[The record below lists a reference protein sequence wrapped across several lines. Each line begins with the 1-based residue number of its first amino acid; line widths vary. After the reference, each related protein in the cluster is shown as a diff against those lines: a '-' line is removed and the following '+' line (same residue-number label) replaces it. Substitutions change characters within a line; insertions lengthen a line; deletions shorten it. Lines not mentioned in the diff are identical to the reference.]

1 MKCKMK
7 KTALIGSL
15 SLLVSFIAIISLS
28 NAYWGLGDCQDGHPV
43 VIIRPLYSK
52 NAEINLD
59 GIASESFWSSSENE
73 NGTLTVPLASDIGT
87 SSFFVVYLNLTFVM
101 NDEYLYI
108 LCHWLDN
115 TTRPDLGGNNYD
127 GLYFCWNINVPNF
140 TAYFINGMITA
151 DMGGGDVDNWDWTCM
166 SSSPPNG
173 SSYFCQDLCFGTSG
187 WYDPSLELDDV
198 KIGYTYIN
206 NVSYTLEIQRKL
218 QTNDPYDVQF
228 DKTQLYKFNI
238 GLMNDGTHEDHA
250 VSWTHAL
257 DLKFDDIEQP
267 FIDGY
272 ILSFVYMLMLIS
284 IIIYIK
290 KQKFSSK
297 IKNL

>member
-15 SLLVSFIAIISLS
+15 SLLVSFVAIISLG

-43 VIIRPLYSK
+43 IIIRPLYSK

-115 TTRPDLGGNNYD
+115 TTKPDLGGNNYD

-151 DMGGGDVDNWDWTCM
+151 DMGVAM
-166 SSSPPNG
+166 
-173 SSYFCQDLCFGTSG
+173 LI
-187 WYDPSLELDDV
+187 
-198 KIGYTYIN
+198 IG
-206 NVSYTLEIQRKL
+206 
-218 QTNDPYDVQF
+218 
-228 DKTQLYKFNI
+228 I
-238 GLMNDGTHEDHA
+238 GLVCLVLHRMDLPTFVRIYVLEHLDGM
-250 VSWTHAL
+250 
-257 DLKFDDIEQP
+257 
-267 FIDGY
+267 
-272 ILSFVYMLMLIS
+272 ILV
-284 IIIYIK
+284 
-290 KQKFSSK
+290 
-297 IKNL
+297 